1 MAYWGF
7 FYSFKMSSLRLIV
20 LILHFQAGLLNEGY
34 VSVILSEM
42 LHLQEYNS
50 FIHKTQLSWL
60 YFLNY
65 FPLRLYRLCSIIF
78 WYFVFWNRSLR
89 EAWFCFFAE
98 NLLFFFCFL
107 AIMLEPLV
115 LFVTQ
120 LFALDGRVFLSFV
133 FFFFFFWNM
142 MNTSKLCFGLKE
154 NFPQLHLNHL
164 FCVAFWN
171 YLHVWD
177 VHCLP
182 STSVLSSLCPG
193 KASQVCL
200 PLHWWSSAPFHF
212 CSLLAPVWM
221 LIVQIHFLPLII
233 SLLLSPLT
241 FDILT

>member
-20 LILHFQAGLLNEGY
+20 LILHFQAVLLNEGY

-78 WYFVFWNRSLR
+78 WYFVFWNKSLR

-133 FFFFFFWNM
+133 FFFFSSGTWWI
-142 MNTSKLCFGLKE
+142 L
-154 NFPQLHLNHL
+154 LNSAL
-164 FCVAFWN
+164 VLRKIFLSYIWIICSV
-171 YLHVWD
+171 
-177 VHCLP
+177 LP
-182 STSVLSSLCPG
+182 SEIICMCEMSTACPPPLYFLLCAPG
-193 KASQVCL
+193 KL
-200 PLHWWSSAPFHF
+200 PKSVSHCTDGALHHFTSALYW
-212 CSLLAPVWM
+212 LLCGC
-221 LIVQIHFLPLII
+221 
-233 SLLLSPLT
+233 
-241 FDILT
+241 